1 MSHLSS
7 VKTCLTEL
15 NILEYSLI
23 ALDIKWYRESWAS
36 ISLPQKEGPDFGF
49 VWNGDEYELMG
60 DFSQWKQPWSI
71 AVFIEKIQYQ
81 YVLKTIKME
90 LQAKGFV
97 NQETKNTNF
106 EQITSINTT
115 IDPVNNLNKNDHL
128 GTVTSYPT
136 IVCSLWDT

>member
-1 MSHLSS
+1 
-7 VKTCLTEL
+7 
-15 NILEYSLI
+15 
-23 ALDIKWYRESWAS
+23 
-36 ISLPQKEGPDFGF
+36 
-49 VWNGDEYELMG
+49 MG

-90 LQAKGFV
+90 LQAKGFI

-128 GTVTSYPT
+128 ETVTSYPT
-136 IVCSLWDT
+136 IVCSLWYT